1 MMDKGARMK
10 VVTVEKKKF
19 KIERYCK
26 GTLFDHGNLG
36 KRVEDGPAL
45 VV

>member
-1 MMDKGARMK
+1 MK
-10 VVTVEKKKF
+10 VVTVKEKKF

>member
-1 MMDKGARMK
+1 MK
-10 VVTVEKKKF
+10 VVIVKKKKKF

-45 VV
+45 MV